1 MGKKPP
7 RKTKAERVSRPRRT
21 AGAATNGP
29 AGIDLPRPAPP
40 SHETEGTEA
49 LETLAKGFARL
60 IAAAQAAAFAAKAGQ
75 RALEAIREAL
85 AAGEKPSAR
94 VPWALCQLGDTLRAA
109 AAVAAVADDLAE
121 KGGPAQEA
129 VARACTATAGK
140 TPPAERL
147 RRPHVIT

>member
-40 SHETEGTEA
+40 SHETERTEA
-49 LETLAKGFARL
+49 LTTLAAGFASLR
-60 IAAAQAAAFAAKAGQ
+60 AAAQAAAFAAT
-75 RALEAIREAL
+75 L